1 MNINKLSELLYKN
14 FKNGLQLSENIP
26 IVDQYNETDYKLYIN
41 PPKIGQYNRTLVT
54 SNDYFDIYI
63 ITWQPNS
70 KTPIHDHA
78 SQGCILKLLQGNLTE
93 TVYDCSLEIKKVKNV
108 YENMISFIT
117 NNIGYHLIE
126 NNSIDMAVSIHVYSP
141 SNYKANI
148 YNIK

>member
-1 MNINKLSELLYKN
+1 MNINRLSELLYKN
-14 FKNGLQLSENIP
+14 FKNGLQLSENIS
-26 IVDQYNETDYKLYIN
+26 IVNQYNETDYKLYIN
-41 PPKIGQYNRTLVT
+41 SPNIGQYNRTLVT

-93 TVYDCSLEIKKVKNV
+93 TIYDSSLEIKKVKNV
-108 YENMISFIT
+108 YENMTSFIT

-126 NNSIDMAVSIHVYSP
+126 NNSVDMAVSIHVYSP